1 LADRNR
7 IVVWDFDG
15 TLVDS
20 HRRNLSVNHAI
31 VRALTGRDGAE
42 YPALA
47 SLEAYEAAIS
57 RATNW
62 RDFYAREFD
71 LRDEQVDRAGELWPE
86 LQSSDPTPL
95 LPFDGVLEALDALAH
110 LPHAIVSQN
119 DSVVIRAVLDAASL
133 TDRFRLILGHGEVG
147 PAGQKPAADGL
158 LRCLELLDGTGPST
172 LYYVGDH
179 EVDAL
184 CVRNAR
190 AALAVAGRDAEVVSI
205 AARYGTSAVDGWS
218 CRPDRAADSPAEVA
232 SIVLE
237 AETPRHPDPPRGPAA

>member
-1 LADRNR
+1 MTDRGR

-20 HRRNLSVNHAI
+20 HRRNLRVNHAI
-31 VRALTGRDGAE
+31 VRALTGREGSE

-47 SLEAYEAAIS
+47 SIEAYEAAIS
-57 RATNW
+57 RARNW

-86 LQSSDPTPL
+86 LQASDPTPL
-95 LPFDGVLEALDALAH
+95 RPFAGVLEALDALAH
-110 LPHAIVSQN
+110 LPQAIVSQN
-119 DSVVIRAVLDAASL
+119 DSVVIRAALDAEGL
-133 TDRFRLILGHGEVG
+133 TGRFRLILGHGEVG
-147 PAGQKPAADGL
+147 PAGQKPAPDGL
-158 LRCLELLDGTGPST
+158 LRCLDLLDGSGPST

-190 AALAVAGRDAEVVSI
+190 AALAATGRDAAVVSI
-205 AARYGTSAVDGWS
+205 AARYGTSAVDGWA
-218 CRPDRAADSPAEVA
+218 CPPDRAADSPADVV

-237 AETPRHPDPPRGPAA
+237 AERG

>member
-1 LADRNR
+1 MADRSR

-20 HRRNLSVNHAI
+20 HRKNLSVNHAI
-31 VRALTGRDGAE
+31 VRAITGRDGSE

-47 SLEAYEAAIS
+47 SLGAYEAAIA
-57 RATNW
+57 RATDW

-71 LRDEQVDRAGELWPE
+71 LRDAQVDRAGELWPE

-119 DSVVIRAVLDAASL
+119 DSAVIRAALDAARL
-133 TDRFRLILGHGEVG
+133 TDRFRVILGHGEVG
-147 PAGQKPAADGL
+147 PEGQKPAPDGL
-158 LRCLELLDGTGPST
+158 LRCLDLLDGTGPAT

-179 EVDAL
+179 EIDAL

-190 AALAVAGRDAEVVSI
+190 AALAAAGRDVEVVSI
-205 AARYGTSAVDGWS
+205 AARYGTSAVDGWR
-218 CRPDRAADSPAEVA
+218 CAPDRSVDAPADVVA
-232 SIVLE
+232 IVLE
-237 AETPRHPDPPRGPAA
+237 AEAG